1 VHVIGHGDAFEMG
14 GLRVHCYGEWHAP
27 IYPGI
32 PDVRNTGFLIDGRLF
47 HPGDAFTDPEVPVEL
62 LLIQLSGSYTKT
74 SLLADY
80 IKHVKPSWVA
90 PIHDATL
97 DPSGQDGTHAV
108 FSLGPRTASAPA
120 SPTSARPRA
129 SRSTS
134 EFTRSRPTRSRYP
147 VS

>member
-108 FSLGPRTASAPA
+108 FSLDPPNGLGTGVPYFRPA
-120 SPTSARPRA
+120 QGVP
-129 SRSTS
+129 
-134 EFTRSRPTRSRYP
+134 FDF
-147 VS
+147 